1 MENNQVQVFNNVEFG
16 DVRVIMQG
24 EQPWFVGK
32 DVAELLGY
40 EKPSVAITKKVDN
53 EDKCFVMLDI
63 AGFQNGNVLSKGK
76 TRTTI
81 INESGLY
88 SLILSSKLP
97 SAKQFKHWVTSEVL
111 PAIRKEGMYMTTEVA
126 EQAVNDTAAY
136 LAKALRVAND
146 VLEKQK
152 QELKKLTFSN
162 KSLQADKMHLQ
173 GTIKETILPT
183 LVRRRTY
190 KTASDY
196 TVTKI
201 AGIFDMKRTLL
212 YQVLVDAGWFKQEF
226 VDHGKYYPTL
236 AAPKGSFYIEQSSY
250 NNCPTEQVRVTEAG
264 LMHIKDLLRTEGYI
278 A

>member
-32 DVAELLGY
+32 DVARVLGY
-40 EKPSVAITKKVDN
+40 VDTNQAIRNHVDSD
-53 EDKCFVMLDI
+53 DKL
-63 AGFQNGNVLSKGK
+63 NVKTTLSLGQ
-76 TRTTI
+76 RGGWL

-126 EQAVNDTAAY
+126 EQAVDDTAAY

-250 NNCPTEQVRVTEAG
+250 NNCPTEQVRVTETG

>member
-1 MENNQVQVFNNVEFG
+1 MENNQVQVFNNSQFG

-32 DVAELLGY
+32 DVAQVLGY
-40 EKPSVAITKKVDN
+40 TNTPKAIRDHIDN
-53 EDKCFVMLDI
+53 EDKLTERIVL
-63 AGFQNGNVLSKGK
+63 AGQYREVV
-76 TRTTI
+76 I

-97 SAKQFKHWVTSEVL
+97 SAKAFKHWVTSEVL

-126 EQAVNDTAAY
+126 DQVVDDTAAY

-250 NNCPTEQVRVTEAG
+250 NNCPTEQVRVTETG

>member
-1 MENNQVQVFNNVEFG
+1 MENNQQVQVFNNVEFG

-32 DVAELLGY
+32 DVAQILGY
-40 EKPSVAITKKVDN
+40 SNTKDAIIRLIDN
-53 EDKCFVMLDI
+53 EDKQIVKRSEFTTFEIPPRGL
-63 AGFQNGNVLSKGK
+63 
-76 TRTTI
+76 TI

-97 SAKQFKHWVTSEVL
+97 SAKAFKHWVTSEVL

-126 EQAVNDTAAY
+126 EQAVDDTAAY

-250 NNCPTEQVRVTEAG
+250 NNCPTEQVRVTETG

>member
-1 MENNQVQVFNNVEFG
+1 MENNQVQVFNNSQFG

-32 DVAELLGY
+32 DVASVLGY
-40 EKPSVAITKKVDN
+40 SNSRDALNKHVDE
-53 EDKCFVMLDI
+53 EDKGVANCDTL
-63 AGFQNGNVLSKGK
+63 GGK
-76 TRTTI
+76 QRVII

-88 SLILSSKLP
+88 SLIMSNKLP

-111 PAIRKEGMYMTTEVA
+111 PSIRKEGMYMTSEVA
-126 EQAVNDTAAY
+126 EQVVDDTAAY
-136 LAKALRVAND
+136 LANALRVANGI
-146 VLEKQK
+146 LEKQK
-152 QELKKLTFSN
+152 QELKKLNFSN

-173 GTIKETILPT
+173 GTIKETILPS

-201 AGIFDMKRTLL
+201 ANIFDMKRTLL
-212 YQVLVDAGWFKQEF
+212 YQVLVEAGWFKQEF
-226 VDHGKYYPTL
+226 IDHGKYYPTL
-236 AAPKGSFYIEQSSY
+236 AAPKGAFYIEQSSF
-250 NNCPTEQVRVTEAG
+250 NNCPTEQVRVTDAG
-264 LMHIKDLLRTEGYI
+264 LMHIKDLLREEGYI

>member
-1 MENNQVQVFNNVEFG
+1 MENNQVQVFNNSQFG

-24 EQPWFVGK
+24 EQPWFVGR
-32 DVAELLGY
+32 DVAQVLGY
-40 EKPSVAITKKVDN
+40 SNVRDAVLKKVED
-53 EDKCFVMLDI
+53 EDKLRMQITD
-63 AGFQNGNVLSKGK
+63 AGQRRNV
-76 TRTTI
+76 TI

-126 EQAVNDTAAY
+126 EQAVDDTAAY

>member
-1 MENNQVQVFNNVEFG
+1 MENNQVQVFNNSQFG

-32 DVAELLGY
+32 DVASMLGY
-40 EKPSVAITKKVDN
+40 ANTRKALLDHVDN
-53 EDKCFVMLDI
+53 EDKNTVTIRD
-63 AGFQNGNVLSKGK
+63 GNKGNPNQV
-76 TRTTI
+76 I

-88 SLILSSKLP
+88 SLIMSSKLL
-97 SAKQFKHWVTSEVL
+97 SAKAFKHWVTSEIL

-126 EQAVNDTAAY
+126 EQAVDDTAAY

-250 NNCPTEQVRVTEAG
+250 NNCPTEQVRVTETG

>member
-1 MENNQVQVFNNVEFG
+1 MENNQVQVFNNSQFG

-32 DVAELLGY
+32 DVASILGY
-40 EKPSVAITKKVDN
+40 ERADNAIRAHVDD
-53 EDKCFVMLDI
+53 EDKLMHQISALGQRRYVY
-63 AGFQNGNVLSKGK
+63 
-76 TRTTI
+76 I

-97 SAKQFKHWVTSEVL
+97 SAKAFKHWVTSEVL
-111 PAIRKEGMYMTTEVA
+111 PAIRKEGMYMTAEVA
-126 EQAVNDTAAY
+126 EQAVDDTAAY

-250 NNCPTEQVRVTEAG
+250 NNCPTEQVRVTETG

>member
-1 MENNQVQVFNNVEFG
+1 MENNQVQVFNNSQFG

-32 DVAELLGY
+32 DVASVLGY
-40 EKPSVAITKKVDN
+40 SNSRDALNKHVDE
-53 EDKCFVMLDI
+53 EDKGVANCDTL
-63 AGFQNGNVLSKGK
+63 GGK
-76 TRTTI
+76 QRVII

-88 SLILSSKLP
+88 SLIMSSKLP

-111 PAIRKEGMYMTTEVA
+111 PSIRKEGMYMTSEVA
-126 EQAVNDTAAY
+126 EQVVDDTAAY
-136 LAKALRVAND
+136 LANALRVANGI
-146 VLEKQK
+146 LEKQK
-152 QELKKLTFSN
+152 QELKKLNFSN

-173 GTIKETILPT
+173 GTIKETILPS

-201 AGIFDMKRTLL
+201 ASIFDMKRTLL
-212 YQVLVDAGWFKQEF
+212 YQVLVEAGWFKQEF
-226 VDHGKYYPTL
+226 IDHGKYYPTL
-236 AAPKGSFYIEQSSY
+236 AAPKGAFYIEQSSF
-250 NNCPTEQVRVTEAG
+250 NNCPTEQVRVTDAG
-264 LMHIKDLLRTEGYI
+264 LMHIKDLLREEGYI

>member
-1 MENNQVQVFNNVEFG
+1 MENNQVQVFNKVEFG
-16 DVRVIMQG
+16 YVRVIMKG

-32 DVAELLGY
+32 DVANVLGY
-40 EKPSVAITKKVDN
+40 KDTFGALKKHVEY
-53 EDKCFVMLDI
+53 EDK
-63 AGFQNGNVLSKGK
+63 QNCQNDSFESPRGL
-76 TRTTI
+76 TI

-97 SAKQFKHWVTSEVL
+97 SAKAFKHWITSEVL

-126 EQAVNDTAAY
+126 EQAVDDTAAY

-250 NNCPTEQVRVTEAG
+250 NNCPTEQVRVTETG

>member
-24 EQPWFVGK
+24 EQPWFVGR
-32 DVAELLGY
+32 DVASMLGY
-40 EKPSVAITKKVDN
+40 KYPKDALRDNVDE
-53 EDKCFVMLDI
+53 EDKQILQKRAEISFEIPQRGL
-63 AGFQNGNVLSKGK
+63 
-76 TRTTI
+76 TI

-97 SAKQFKHWVTSEVL
+97 SAKAFKHWVTSEVL

-126 EQAVNDTAAY
+126 EQAVDDTAAY

-250 NNCPTEQVRVTEAG
+250 NNCPTEQVRVTETG

>member
-32 DVAELLGY
+32 DVASVLGY
-40 EKPSVAITKKVDN
+40 TNTRKALLDHVDN
-53 EDKCFVMLDI
+53 EDKNTVAIRD
-63 AGFQNGNVLSKGK
+63 GNKGNPNQV
-76 TRTTI
+76 I

-88 SLILSSKLP
+88 SLIMSSKLP
-97 SAKQFKHWVTSEVL
+97 SVKAFKHWVTSEVL

-126 EQAVNDTAAY
+126 EQAVDDTAAY

-250 NNCPTEQVRVTEAG
+250 NNCPTEQVRVTETG

>member
-32 DVAELLGY
+32 DVASMLGY
-40 EKPSVAITKKVDN
+40 KNVSKAIKDHVDD
-53 EDKCFVMLDI
+53 EDKLNNI
-63 AGFQNGNVLSKGK
+63 SLSSLGQ
-76 TRTTI
+76 RGGWLV
-81 INESGLY
+81 NESGLY

-97 SAKQFKHWVTSEVL
+97 SAKAFKHWVTSEVL

-126 EQAVNDTAAY
+126 EQAVDDTAAY

>member
-32 DVAELLGY
+32 DVASMLGY
-40 EKPSVAITKKVDN
+40 TNTRKALLDHVDN
-53 EDKCFVMLDI
+53 EDKNTVTIRD
-63 AGFQNGNVLSKGK
+63 GNKGNPNQV
-76 TRTTI
+76 I

-97 SAKQFKHWVTSEVL
+97 SAKQFKHWVTSEIL

-126 EQAVNDTAAY
+126 EQAVDDTAAY

-250 NNCPTEQVRVTEAG
+250 NNCPTEQVRVTETG

>member
-1 MENNQVQVFNNVEFG
+1 MENNQQNNQVQVFNNVEFG
-16 DVRVIMQG
+16 DVRVIMQDG
-24 EQPWFVGK
+24 EPWFVGK
-32 DVAELLGY
+32 DVASMLGY
-40 EKPSVAITKKVDN
+40 GNTRQALASHVDEYDKTSVQI
-53 EDKCFVMLDI
+53 LD
-63 AGFQNGNVLSKGK
+63 GGSNYKSKA
-76 TRTTI
+76 TI

-97 SAKQFKHWVTSEVL
+97 SAKQFKRWVTSEVL

-126 EQAVNDTAAY
+126 EQAVDDTAAY

-201 AGIFDMKRTLL
+201 AVIFDMKRTLL

>member
-1 MENNQVQVFNNVEFG
+1 MENNQVQVFNNSQFG

-32 DVAELLGY
+32 DVAEKLGY
-40 EKPSVAITKKVDN
+40 KNVSDALLQHVDN
-53 EDKCFVMLDI
+53 EDKDKI
-63 AGFQNGNVLSKGK
+63 AKHDSIGRLRKVA
-76 TRTTI
+76 I

-97 SAKQFKHWVTSEVL
+97 TAKAFKHWVTSEVL

-126 EQAVNDTAAY
+126 EQAVDDTAAY

-250 NNCPTEQVRVTEAG
+250 NNCPTEQVRVTETG

>member
-1 MENNQVQVFNNVEFG
+1 MENNQVQVFNNSQFG

-32 DVAELLGY
+32 DVASMLGY
-40 EKPSVAITKKVDN
+40 VDTAKALKAHIDEDDKQLLKVGEISTLKISN
-53 EDKCFVMLDI
+53 Y
-63 AGFQNGNVLSKGK
+63 G
-76 TRTTI
+76 TYI

-97 SAKQFKHWVTSEVL
+97 SAKAFKHWVTSEVL
-111 PAIRKEGMYMTTEVA
+111 PTIRKEGMYMTTEVA
-126 EQAVNDTAAY
+126 EQAVDDTAAY

>member
-1 MENNQVQVFNNVEFG
+1 MENNQVQVFNNSQFG

-32 DVAELLGY
+32 DVASMLGY
-40 EKPSVAITKKVDN
+40 ADTFGALKKHVDA
-53 EDKCFVMLDI
+53 EDKTT
-63 AGFQNGNVLSKGK
+63 LSIQQSDSNYK
-76 TRTTI
+76 TTATI

-126 EQAVNDTAAY
+126 EQAVDDTAAY

-250 NNCPTEQVRVTEAG
+250 NNCPTEQVRVTETG

>member
-1 MENNQVQVFNNVEFG
+1 MENNQIQVFNNVEFG

-32 DVAELLGY
+32 DVASMLGY
-40 EKPSVAITKKVDN
+40 GNTRQALASHVDV
-53 EDKCFVMLDI
+53 EDKTSVQILDGGSNYKSR
-63 AGFQNGNVLSKGK
+63 A
-76 TRTTI
+76 TI

-97 SAKQFKHWVTSEVL
+97 SAKAFKHWVTSEVL

-126 EQAVNDTAAY
+126 EQAVDDTAAY

-250 NNCPTEQVRVTEAG
+250 NNCPTEQVRVTETG

>member
-1 MENNQVQVFNNVEFG
+1 MENNQVQVFNNSQFG

-32 DVAELLGY
+32 DVASVLGY
-40 EKPSVAITKKVDN
+40 SNSRDALSRHVDN
-53 EDKCFVMLDI
+53 EDKTTVVISDT
-63 AGFQNGNVLSKGK
+63 GSNYKSKAV
-76 TRTTI
+76 I

-88 SLILSSKLP
+88 SLIMSSKLP

-111 PAIRKEGMYMTTEVA
+111 PSIRKEGMYMTSEVA
-126 EQAVNDTAAY
+126 EQVVDDTAAY
-136 LAKALRVAND
+136 LANALRVANGI
-146 VLEKQK
+146 LEKQK
-152 QELKKLTFSN
+152 QELKKLNFSN

-173 GTIKETILPT
+173 GTIKETILPS

-201 AGIFDMKRTLL
+201 ASIFDMKRTLL
-212 YQVLVDAGWFKQEF
+212 YQVLVEAGWFKQEF
-226 VDHGKYYPTL
+226 IDHGKYYPTL
-236 AAPKGSFYIEQSSY
+236 AAPKGAFYIEQSSF
-250 NNCPTEQVRVTEAG
+250 NNCPTEQVRVTDAG
-264 LMHIKDLLRTEGYI
+264 LMHIKDLLREEGYI

>member
-1 MENNQVQVFNNVEFG
+1 MENNQVQVFNNSQFG

-32 DVAELLGY
+32 DVASVLGY
-40 EKPSVAITKKVDN
+40 KDTFGALKKHVEN
-53 EDKCFVMLDI
+53 EDK
-63 AGFQNGNVLSKGK
+63 QNCQNSSFESPRGL
-76 TRTTI
+76 TI

-97 SAKQFKHWVTSEVL
+97 SAKQFKHWVTSEIL

-126 EQAVNDTAAY
+126 EQAVDDTAAY

-250 NNCPTEQVRVTEAG
+250 NNCPTEQVRVTETG

>member
-40 EKPSVAITKKVDN
+40 ERARDAIAAHIDM
-53 EDKCFVMLDI
+53 EDKQIFK
-63 AGFQNGNVLSKGK
+63 GGNSPLLKIPNRGL
-76 TRTTI
+76 TI

-126 EQAVNDTAAY
+126 EQAVDDTAAY

>member
-32 DVAELLGY
+32 DVASMLGY
-40 EKPSVAITKKVDN
+40 VDTNQAIRNHVDSD
-53 EDKCFVMLDI
+53 DKL
-63 AGFQNGNVLSKGK
+63 NVKTTLSLGQ
-76 TRTTI
+76 RGGWL

-126 EQAVNDTAAY
+126 EQAVDDTAAY

>member
-1 MENNQVQVFNNVEFG
+1 MENNQQVQVFNNAEFG
-16 DVRVIMQG
+16 NVRVIMQDG
-24 EQPWFVGK
+24 EPWFVGK
-32 DVAELLGY
+32 DVASMLGY
-40 EKPSVAITKKVDN
+40 KKTENALIAHVDAD
-53 EDKCFVMLDI
+53 DK
-63 AGFQNGNVLSKGK
+63 
-76 TRTTI
+76 TTTLIQGTGSNYKSQTVI

-97 SAKQFKHWVTSEVL
+97 SAKQFKRWVTSEVL

-126 EQAVNDTAAY
+126 EQAVDDTAAY

-173 GTIKETILPT
+173 GTIKETILTT

-201 AGIFDMKRTLL
+201 AVIFDMKRTLL